1 MHNYSHVQQ
10 RNTMNPSVKI
20 LYVLLLATFC
30 LSVKAIIFK
39 DCGSLYG
46 KIRTVAVAGCETTP
60 ICILRSGKN
69 VSITVGFTTLEDTS
83 VAKAVVH
90 GIIAGVPVPFPTSQ
104 PNACEN
110 SGLSC
115 PLATGQNYTYS
126 AVIPV
131 SSSYPKIKV
140 VVRWELQEAKGK
152 DLFCVEIPTAI
163 I

>member
-1 MHNYSHVQQ
+1 V
-10 RNTMNPSVKI
+10 
-20 LYVLLLATFC
+20 
-30 LSVKAIIFK
+30 
-39 DCGSLYG
+39 
-46 KIRTVAVAGCETTP
+46 
-60 ICILRSGKN
+60 
-69 VSITVGFTTLEDTS
+69 EDTS

-131 SSSYPKIKV
+131 SSSYPKV
-140 VVRWELQEAKGK
+140 
-152 DLFCVEIPTAI
+152 LFHLLPSSDYFWHYAPFRSD
-163 I
+163 